1 MSLWSLPPPE
11 ATVHQ
16 AGDGVYHVKEQVG
29 QDSGPGGLTLW
40 HPTVRT
46 LMAALA
52 QHVPVREWA
61 KHQTF
66 ARVWQILQPYSWCLD
81 TCVQTDHQWIKVRS
95 QLCTQLQLRTRKF
108 NAEPWQLIVSLIMR
122 AATFYSKGFLLRNML
137 TMPAGAVRFCVIVG
151 VKKKSDLW
159 PGKERRQIFNRQ
171 YSTDI
176 WKYENCWNYCHNSGR

>member
-1 MSLWSLPPPE
+1 MWVSTRTNTLLPSCKNNCIQNQDVIAFCFGRQFKVQPRPCIWPPPHPPRWHHDETSRQEYLQVQFFLNSSLVPLWSLPPPE

-46 LMAALA
+46 LMAATA

-81 TCVQTDHQWIKVRS
+81 TCVQTDQQWIKGRS
-95 QLCTQLQLRTRKF
+95 KLCTQLQLRARK
-108 NAEPWQLIVSLIMR
+108 
-122 AATFYSKGFLLRNML
+122 LRNPTL
-137 TMPAGAVRFCVIVG
+137 SRG
-151 VKKKSDLW
+151 
-159 PGKERRQIFNRQ
+159 N
-171 YSTDI
+171 
-176 WKYENCWNYCHNSGR
+176 